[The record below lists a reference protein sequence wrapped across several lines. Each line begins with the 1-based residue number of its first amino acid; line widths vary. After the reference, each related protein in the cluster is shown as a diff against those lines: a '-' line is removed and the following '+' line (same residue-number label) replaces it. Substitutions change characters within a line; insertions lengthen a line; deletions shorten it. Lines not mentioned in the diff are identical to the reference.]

1 MQHAKGRPFMTV
13 RFAYVAVA
21 ALLASACHVTADA
34 EERDPG
40 PEVSR
45 SYQVGAFSKLA
56 VAGPYEVNVVS
67 GGQGGITAKGGS
79 SLLDETDVVIEG
91 DTLKIQPKKHQGIR
105 WNWKHGKAVFNVNA
119 AALHG
124 ASIAGSGGINV
135 DKVAGDF
142 EGDVAGSGDLKVGT
156 IEGGKIKL
164 AIAGSGNVD
173 AAGKADSVDLSIA
186 GSGDIRA
193 GGLASRTADVS
204 IAGSGNVAANASESA
219 DVSIMGSG
227 DVEVTGGAKCK
238 VSKAGSGNVRCG

>member
-1 MQHAKGRPFMTV
+1 MTS
-13 RFAYVAVA
+13 RFAYAAAA
-21 ALLASACHVTADA
+21 ALLAGACHVGAKA
-34 EERDPG
+34 EDREAG

-45 SYQVGAFSKLA
+45 TYQVAAFDQIE
-56 VAGPYEVNVVS
+56 VAGPYEVNVVT
-67 GGQGGITAKGGS
+67 GGQPAVSAKGGS
-79 SLLDETDVVIEG
+79 NLLDETEVVVENGRLQIRS
-91 DTLKIQPKKHQGIR
+91 KKRNGIR
-105 WNWKHGKAVFNVNA
+105 FSWHGGKAVFTVNV

-142 EGDVAGSGDLKVGT
+142 DGDVAGSGDLKVNA
-156 IEGGKIKL
+156 IEGGKITL

-193 GGLASRTADVS
+193 GGLASRTAEVS
-204 IAGSGNVAANASESA
+204 IAGSGSVATHATESA

-227 DVEVTGGAKCK
+227 DVEVSGGAKCK
-238 VSKAGSGNVRCG
+238 VSKAGSGNVRCS